1 MADSQLNMSQQCVQ
15 VAKKANDI
23 LACIRDR
30 VASRSGEVIVPLF
43 SALVRLLLEYHV
55 QFRSPQYKN

>member
-1 MADSQLNMSQQCVQ
+1 M
-15 VAKKANDI
+15 AKKANDI